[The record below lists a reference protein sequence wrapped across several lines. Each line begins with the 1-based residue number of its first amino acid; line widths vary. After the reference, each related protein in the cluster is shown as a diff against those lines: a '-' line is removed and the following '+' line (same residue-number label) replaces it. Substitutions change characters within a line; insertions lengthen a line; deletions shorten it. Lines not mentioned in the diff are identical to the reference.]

1 MRRRKNP
8 FKYLQLD
15 KGIMG
20 NKGLFLESYSSRVL
34 GGRSLGIEL
43 SVQPRYKLEPR
54 KYASCREEEGI

>member
-1 MRRRKNP
+1 
-8 FKYLQLD
+8 
-15 KGIMG
+15 MG

-43 SVQPRYKLEPR
+43 SVQPIYKLGPT